1 MNDTDAAEAEIR
13 ALIAEAIG
21 ALRLISEGSGPLRR
35 AQVTRLIREAGRAL
49 ERALALRMRLPP

>member
-21 ALRLISEGSGPLRR
+21 GLRLVSESAIPLRR
-35 AQVTRLIREAGRAL
+35 GQVARLIREAFRAL
-49 ERALALRMRLPP
+49 EKALTHAGRLPP